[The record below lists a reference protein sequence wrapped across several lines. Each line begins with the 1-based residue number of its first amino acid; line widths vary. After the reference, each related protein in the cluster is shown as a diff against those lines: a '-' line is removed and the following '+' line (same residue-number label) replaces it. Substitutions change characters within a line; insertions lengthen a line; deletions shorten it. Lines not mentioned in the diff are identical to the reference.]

1 MRFRSSRRFASSAVA
16 AVALLCALTSCGGS
30 SAPSEA
36 SSPAATAA
44 STTAASSSPSPS
56 GAATEACA
64 DVAALK
70 SSLDALTK
78 VKPLQDGAPA
88 LTTAIDN
95 VKANLD
101 KAQASASEALQ
112 PDIQQVKTAFAQL
125 QTAASGLTGSNLKEK
140 APAIATALA
149 QVAAATKALS
159 ATMAEA
165 CPGS

>member
-1 MRFRSSRRFASSAVA
+1 MRLRSARRFASSAVA

-56 GAATEACA
+56 GAATAACA

-95 VKANLD
+95 VR
-101 KAQASASEALQ
+101 Q
-112 PDIQQVKTAFAQL
+112 IW
-125 QTAASGLTGSNLKEK
+125 
-140 APAIATALA
+140 
-149 QVAAATKALS
+149 TKRRHRRRRLS
-159 ATMAEA
+159 SPTY
-165 CPGS
+165 SR